1 MKVKSS
7 RIFRPGNRFLVPYLA
22 FLSAFAPISTD
33 MYLPALPSMAENL
46 GTSNELVSASISM
59 FMLVFAFSMLAW
71 GSLSDRYGR
80 TPALF
85 AGALIYIISS
95 VGIAFCNSIMPLL
108 SWRCVQAVGSGAAT
122 SLSMAIVKDIMKG
135 DRMEK
140 VISLMQATLIIAPL
154 TAPVLGGWMLALVSW
169 RGIFWCLAL
178 CGLFAMLG
186 VFCLAETAPKSRTAS
201 IAATFA
207 RMGVVLGKKEF
218 LKPLLL
224 FSAMSMPFMSY
235 LATSSFIF
243 QDGFGV
249 SAQAYSLFFAF
260 NACSSLMG
268 PLSHLYLLRHLPR
281 NTVICAHLALM
292 SAAGIMLL
300 VLGGKGPWFFAL
312 LFAPICYC
320 GSALR
325 PPSTMLMMQSIK
337 GDNGIVASL
346 INCGGLLFGSLS
358 MFIASLAFWPNPILA
373 VGCIAATVSGICLV
387 FWLKIKKDY

>member
-80 TPALF
+80 RPALF

-154 TAPVLGGWMLALVSW
+154 SW
-169 RGIFWCLAL
+169 
-178 CGLFAMLG
+178 
-186 VFCLAETAPKSRTAS
+186 
-201 IAATFA
+201 
-207 RMGVVLGKKEF
+207 
-218 LKPLLL
+218 
-224 FSAMSMPFMSY
+224 
-235 LATSSFIF
+235 
-243 QDGFGV
+243 
-249 SAQAYSLFFAF
+249 
-260 NACSSLMG
+260 
-268 PLSHLYLLRHLPR
+268 
-281 NTVICAHLALM
+281 
-292 SAAGIMLL
+292 AAG
-300 VLGGKGPWFFAL
+300 
-312 LFAPICYC
+312 C
-320 GSALR
+320 
-325 PPSTMLMMQSIK
+325 
-337 GDNGIVASL
+337 
-346 INCGGLLFGSLS
+346 
-358 MFIASLAFWPNPILA
+358 WPL
-373 VGCIAATVSGICLV
+373 
-387 FWLKIKKDY
+387 